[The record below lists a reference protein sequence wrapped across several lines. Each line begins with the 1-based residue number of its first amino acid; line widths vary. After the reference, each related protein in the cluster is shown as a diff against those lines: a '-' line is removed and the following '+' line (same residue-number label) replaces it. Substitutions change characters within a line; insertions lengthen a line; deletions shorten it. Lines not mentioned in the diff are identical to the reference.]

1 MLVTEREHDR
11 LVELVVVASETVPEN
26 PLTGL
31 IVIVDVPAVATATF
45 TAAGLAAMEKS
56 AAFAKVNV
64 AVAE

>member
-1 MLVTEREHDR
+1 
-11 LVELVVVASETVPEN
+11 
-26 PLTGL
+26 LTGL